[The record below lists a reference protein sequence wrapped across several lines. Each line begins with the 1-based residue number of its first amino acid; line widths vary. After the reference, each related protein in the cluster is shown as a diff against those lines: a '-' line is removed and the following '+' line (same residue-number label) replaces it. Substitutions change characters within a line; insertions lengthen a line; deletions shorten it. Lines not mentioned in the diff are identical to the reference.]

1 MKKQKFLFG
10 YVMIAMVFFT
20 YACKQSNETIQVDD
34 LAEEQSDQDLLNET
48 RVMSEE
54 VIKEVTPFGAH
65 VFTMVDVDE
74 KPIFDIACQDAEDV
88 DKCSHKKIYAFIQD
102 NIDTEVFTSVMD
114 EESLEQV
121 IFVVNDD
128 GTIGDVK
135 YVVSS
140 DSDCEG
146 CQQAAVDV
154 IGKMPAW
161 QPAIKDGQPVAV
173 QVTVPIKFEKI

>member
-10 YVMIAMVFFT
+10 YVMIAMLFFT
-20 YACKQSNETIQVDD
+20 YSCKQSTETVQVDD
-34 LAEEQSDQDLLNET
+34 AMEEQSEQDLLDET

-54 VIKEVTPFGAH
+54 VIKEVSPFGAH
-65 VFTMVDVDE
+65 VFNMIDVDE
-74 KPIFDIACQDAEDV
+74 KPIFDAACQDAEDV
-88 DKCSHKKIYAFIQD
+88 DKCFHKKIYAFIQD

-128 GTIGDVK
+128 GSIGEVK
-135 YVVSS
+135 YVANA
-140 DSDCEG
+140 DTDCEG
-146 CQQAAVDV
+146 CQQAATEVM
-154 IGKMPAW
+154 GKMPAW

-173 QVTVPIKFEKI
+173 QVTVPIKFQQL